1 MKRDAMRK
9 YAILIMNPCHDPEK
23 DRALLTTSDGTE
35 AHILTVRDPE
45 EALAKAVELAD
56 AGFGALEVCGAF
68 GEDLAR
74 RMYDAAGHR
83 LTVSYVV
90 CPPDQ
95 LDAAR
100 AFWGY

>member
-1 MKRDAMRK
+1 M
-9 YAILIMNPCHDPEK
+9 
-23 DRALLTTSDGTE
+23 
-35 AHILTVRDPE
+35 
-45 EALAKAVELAD
+45 ELAD

-100 AFWGY
+100 TFWGY